1 MAQANACILPT
12 HSTRPFCDVSK
23 RVLARLY
30 PLLTRDEA
38 SRSHG
43 GTCEI
48 GR

>member
-12 HSTRPFCDVSK
+12 HRTCPYGDVSK

-38 SRSHG
+38 SRTHG
-43 GTCEI
+43 GTCGI
-48 GR
+48 GC